1 VVSYSLLLA
10 EKREKQQTILLVQ
23 GIMRSDLAH
32 YLVWTGA
39 GKARNATSSPPLEF
53 TKAVRKRS

>member
-1 VVSYSLLLA
+1 LA

-39 GKARNATSSPPLEF
+39 GKARNATSSPPLEL